1 MNTQPRS
8 QAEDVMGTL
17 YIISAPSGG
26 GKTSLVRAL
35 SKSQPGMVVSV
46 SHTTRPRRPS
56 EQDGVDYHFVDHAR
70 FQRMAARGEFLEHAR
85 VFDQYYA
92 TARASVEQQ
101 LACGQDVLLDI
112 DWQGARQVRAAVPG
126 VVSVFI
132 LPPSRS
138 ELERRLRR
146 RAQDSDAVIAGRMQA
161 AIEEMSHYAEYDYL
175 VINDRFEQAFA
186 DLEVIVHSNRLR
198 LPVQARRWEAVVRE
212 LLCRDTE
219 K

>member
-1 MNTQPRS
+1 MNTQS
-8 QAEDVMGTL
+8 QTDDVMGTL
-17 YIISAPSGG
+17 YIVSAPSGG

-35 SKSQPGMVVSV
+35 SSHQPGMIISV

-56 EQDGVDYHFVDHAR
+56 ERDGVDYHFVDHAR
-70 FQRMAARGEFLEHAR
+70 FERMVARGEFLEHAQ

-101 LACGQDVLLDI
+101 LACGRDVLLDI

-138 ELERRLRR
+138 ELEHRLRR
-146 RAQDSDAVIAGRMQA
+146 RAQDSDAVIAARMQA
-161 AIEEMSHYAEYDYL
+161 AIEEMSHYDEYDYL
-175 VINDRFEQAFA
+175 VINDCFEQALA
-186 DLEVIVHSNRLR
+186 DLEAIVHSNRLR
-198 LPVQARRWEAVVRE
+198 QPVQARRWEAVVCE
-212 LLCRDTE
+212 LLCRDA
-219 K
+219 KK